1 MNKQTLELL
10 DMIEDLSIL
19 EESAYI
25 CEEVI

>member
-19 EESAYI
+19 EDSVYIES
-25 CEEVI
+25 EVI